1 MEVKI
6 MEAWELV
13 ELPEDL
19 EIDVDMFDFAC
30 CGGICGGGT
39 V

>member
-1 MEVKI
+1 

-19 EIDVDMFDFAC
+19 DIDVEMFDFAC
-30 CGGICGGGT
+30 CGGVCGGGS